1 MIERL
6 KPRASSPVLG
16 LFFDGATV
24 EAVLV
29 RPANGQA
36 EASTPVV
43 FDLPADLL
51 SSDPVAVGRA
61 LREAMDKAGVAAR
74 RCAVALPASW
84 VFASSVPLP
93 DLAPEDAEGFVELE
107 VERSFPQGSDQLAI
121 ARHEWRDAS
130 GLPQL
135 TLVAVPVE
143 HLERL
148 EQVLRAARL
157 TPVSI
162 APALTEIPDLA
173 PAESPARID
182 FLASP
187 TSVALAVGTGDGLVL
202 HRSLDDVVTVG
213 GGRPS
218 VAPDRLQREL
228 RVTLGQL
235 PDATRQSLARARIFG
250 GGPLADSLQQALAA
264 MAPRLAM
271 SVVRVERVPEKR
283 DATPRVTPGIP
294 ATAALAIAARH
305 LGGRPASF
313 EFLAPRVSPLQQLA
327 ARFSSGRAAHYGLA
341 AAAVIALTAGA
352 FLVQQVR
359 LMSLR
364 SRWNAIAK
372 TAAHVEDL
380 QANLRKYRPWFDD
393 SVPSLLVLRT
403 LTMAFPEDGA
413 LTAKTVELREG
424 ATVVCSG
431 TAKDSFTLNRTLE
444 KLRTAPEV
452 RDVTVDQMR
461 GKSPV
466 QFSFNFKWDS
476 SARTP

>member
-6 KPRASSPVLG
+6 KPRGSSPVLG
-16 LFFDGATV
+16 LSFDGAAV

-29 RPANGQA
+29 RPGNGQA
-36 EASTPVV
+36 EASAPVT
-43 FDLPADLL
+43 FHLPADIL

-61 LREAMDKAGVAAR
+61 LRESLDKAGLGTR

-84 VFASSVPLP
+84 VFASSIPLP

-121 ARHEWRDAS
+121 ARHEWKDAS
-130 GLPQL
+130 GLPQI

-148 EQVLRAARL
+148 EQVLRAARMQ
-157 TPVSI
+157 PVSI
-162 APALTEIPDLA
+162 APALTEMQHLVPS
-173 PAESPARID
+173 ESPARID

-187 TSVALAVGTGDGLVL
+187 ASVALAIGCGEGLVL
-202 HRSLDDVVTVG
+202 HRCLDDVVAVAG
-213 GGRPS
+213 GQPS

-235 PDATRQSLARARIFG
+235 PDAIRQSLARARIFG
-250 GGPLADSLQQALAA
+250 SGPLADALQQVLAA
-264 MAPRLAM
+264 IAPRLAM
-271 SVVRVERVPEKR
+271 SVVRADRVPGNR
-283 DATPRVTPGIP
+283 DASLRITPGIP

-305 LGGRPASF
+305 LGGGPASF
-313 EFLAPRVSPLQQLA
+313 EFLAPRVSPWQQLA
-327 ARFSSGRAAHYGLA
+327 TRFSSGRAAHYGLA
-341 AAAVIALTAGA
+341 AAAVVALTAGA

-364 SRWNAIAK
+364 SRWDGIAK
-372 TAAHVEDL
+372 TAAHVEGL
-380 QANLRKYRPWFDD
+380 QANLKKYRPWFDE

-424 ATVVCSG
+424 AIVVCSG
-431 TAKDSFTLNRTLE
+431 TAKDSFTLNSTLE

-476 SARTP
+476 SAGTP